1 MAYDVEKL
9 HKMENALRTTA
20 SLVGKSSDSLNEDGF
35 RVGLDLTNEEILCL
49 NAADAVKEGI
59 FKTIVMGTF
68 KNGKSTIIN
77 ALIGNRVL
85 PEAATP
91 ATAIISYIRYG
102 NDDNKIYV
110 YFNDETCKEMT
121 A

>member
-68 KNGKSTIIN
+68 KNE
-77 ALIGNRVL
+77 RVQL
-85 PEAATP
+85 L
-91 ATAIISYIRYG
+91 
-102 NDDNKIYV
+102 
-110 YFNDETCKEMT
+110 ML
-121 A
+121 